1 MEAAT
6 TETKTVFLV
15 HGWNHDV
22 RDEFQW
28 LLERAHFKVK
38 TWDQGMRSGAHD
50 RPRTNWENLRA
61 SIDEADKVVVLVT
74 PDEESRATRPPPSG
88 YEVERPRVP
97 RPRPNVLYELGMAHA
112 LKAGDTVMV
121 TFACEV
127 PSDLHGLHVVAWR
140 TLADTGLDTSARM
153 QLLELL
159 TGDDMKAE
167 PFNKLPMSA
176 SDLLVEDCA
185 RDEADDPQQAVIT
198 STQPSE
204 VHQGDESAGDR
215 PTSTPTMRFPW
226 SDPIDAIVVDGKL
239 RLIVPDGRA
248 VRSVDPVSGEVVSR
262 CEIGAPIDEVEI
274 THDGLFVCARAGN
287 RVFVAGLDVRGR
299 LIPAWKP
306 LGLPGR
312 RDWQLLTAEGR
323 GPSAVRLVVA
333 DGSQTL
339 VKEVRPDTS
348 HDIEFPTD
356 ALRAAAVGPSG
367 FLTLPG
373 GDAPPAQRAPWQL
386 VDSASKGKVA
396 LTVWAAGPHVLLERR
411 SSRGAMTRDLR
422 LPGDARQVAVARQ
435 RKGEPELVLAH
446 VGDELLVWRWGDLE
460 ADTS

>member
-1 MEAAT
+1 MEAAAT

-15 HGWNHDV
+15 HGWNEGVLREISQLLALAKHHVFSWDDGMHGQEGDAPPTTWRNLHDGI
-22 RDEFQW
+22 
-28 LLERAHFKVK
+28 
-38 TWDQGMRSGAHD
+38 QGA
-50 RPRTNWENLRA
+50 N
-61 SIDEADKVVVLVT
+61 KVVVLYT
-74 PDEESRATRPPPSG
+74 PDEQAISNIPGRPL
-88 YEVERPRVP
+88 EEL
-97 RPRPNVLYELGMAHA
+97 RPRPNVLYELGLAHA
-112 LKAGDTVMV
+112 WRGSNTILV
-121 TFACEV
+121 TFGLTP
-127 PSDLHGLHVVAWR
+127 PSDLDSVHRVEWS
-140 TLADTGLDTSARM
+140 ADPSARM
-153 QLLELL
+153 SLL
-159 TGDDMKAE
+159 KAIE
-167 PFNKLPMSA
+167 GRAHPWDENILGLNMNHCDALVSGSPPADPSDALHAEAHAAGQGA
-176 SDLLVEDCA
+176 SE
-185 RDEADDPQQAVIT
+185 
-198 STQPSE
+198 
-204 VHQGDESAGDR
+204 R
-215 PTSTPTMRFPW
+215 PTSTPAMRFPW

-248 VRSVDPVSGEVVSR
+248 VRSIDPVSGEVVSR

-306 LGLPGR
+306 LALPDR

-373 GDAPPAQRAPWQL
+373 GDAPPAERAPWQL

-411 SSRGAMTRDLR
+411 SSRGAMTRDLG